1 MISRDYFRR
10 RVDSKIWLKIFK
22 FVGNLVIFVFIFVRS
37 SNMNY
42 YIINV
47 VVFWKISFVN
57 VLVKYRNI
65 IINIIDFNIEESFVS
80 FGRFFKVKIVDGYIM
95 FRYFFFV

>member
-1 MISRDYFRR
+1 MICRDYFRR
-10 RVDSKIWLKIFK
+10 WIDSKIWLKSFK

-42 YIINV
+42 YVINV
-47 VVFWKISFVN
+47 VVFWKINFIN

-65 IINIIDFNIEESFVS
+65 IINIIDFNIEESFVG
-80 FGRFFKVKIVDGYIM
+80 FWRFFKVKIVDGYIM